1 MKQRGGMAR
10 QGRTTLAE
18 DLIMAPWWVSVVV
31 CLVGNVVIWW
41 IIPAY
46 FEANRHGGV
55 TGGLLPDG
63 YAGAM
68 PTIAK
73 MFNLVMGIVI
83 AFSLLFIGLKGRR
96 LRAGA
101 SGGRISGEFL

>member
-1 MKQRGGMAR
+1 MRDKFLTLRG
-10 QGRTTLAE
+10 LAYSGST
-18 DLIMAPWWVSVVV
+18 DNI
-31 CLVGNVVIWW
+31 VIWW
-41 IIPAY
+41 IITPY

-83 AFSLLFIGLKGRR
+83 VFSLLFSFGLKGRR

-101 SGGRISGEFL
+101 SGGRNSGEFL